1 MLNGWETTKRMRSNC
16 KIIVKTFTGTTVS
29 CIEDYMKPSLT
40 NLSDH
45 FILNVGTNDLSPEK
59 SSAEIAE
66 SIIWHVDWK
75 FMTSVFQQLFWEL
88 VTEKFNEKGMEVN
101 LQLKEL
107 SKENNNFLIDNSRN
121 IKAQQV
127 NKGKLHW
134 TEYGSRV

>member
-29 CIEDYMKPSLT
+29 CIEDYMKLFLT

-45 FILNVGTNDLSPEK
+45 FILNVGTNDLSSEK

-88 VTEKFNEKGMEVN
+88 VTEKINERGMEVN

-107 SKENNNFLIDNSRN
+107 SKENNFLIDNSRN
-121 IKAQQV
+121 IKSQQV

-134 TEYGSRV
+134 TKYGSRV

>member
-29 CIEDYMKPSLT
+29 CIEDYMKLFLT

-45 FILNVGTNDLSPEK
+45 FILNVGTNDLSSEK

-88 VTEKFNEKGMEVN
+88 VTEKINERGMEVN

-107 SKENNNFLIDNSRN
+107 SKENYFLIDNSRN

-134 TEYGSRV
+134 TKYGSRV

>member
-1 MLNGWETTKRMRSNC
+1 
-16 KIIVKTFTGTTVS
+16 
-29 CIEDYMKPSLT
+29 MKLSLK

-88 VTEKFNEKGMEVN
+88 VTEKINERGMEVN

-107 SKENNNFLIDNSRN
+107 SKENNFLIDNSRN

-127 NKGKLHW
+127 SKGKLHW
-134 TEYGSRV
+134 TKYGSRV

>member
-29 CIEDYMKPSLT
+29 CIEDYMKLFLT

-45 FILNVGTNDLSPEK
+45 FILNVGTNDLSSEK

-88 VTEKFNEKGMEVN
+88 VTEKINERGMEVN

-107 SKENNNFLIDNSRN
+107 SKENNFLIDNSRN

-134 TEYGSRV
+134 TKYGSRV